1 MNKTI
6 IKSILIALF
15 CVLSSTECNGIH
27 SERYIIEL
35 PQGYEPIEIKT
46 PYKEST
52 KWIIIDRKLKTKYWK
67 GARL

>member
-35 PQGYEPIEIKT
+35 PQGYKPIEIKM
-46 PYKEST
+46 PYKEPIPWKIRNRGLKQKGAT
-52 KWIIIDRKLKTKYWK
+52 KW
-67 GARL
+67 